1 MYCCEDRA
9 LRTLELKLRVH
20 YMVPH
25 LLLVDDAREEIRIRQ
40 LIKLLIAEVKQ
51 TQAVDVGESHI
62 ELTYVTLQLVDHL
75 LYRAPF
81 CYVGTFE

>member
-9 LRTLELKLRVH
+9 LWTLELKLRVH
-20 YMVPH
+20 NMVPH
-25 LLLVDDAREEIRIRQ
+25 LLLIDDAGEEICIGH

-75 LYRAPF
+75 LNGAPF
-81 CYVGTFE
+81 SYVGTFE

>member
-1 MYCCEDRA
+1 
-9 LRTLELKLRVH
+9 
-20 YMVPH
+20 MVPH
-25 LLLVDDAREEIRIRQ
+25 LLLVNDAREEIRIGQ
-40 LIKLLIAEVKQ
+40 LIELLIAEVKQ

-75 LYRAPF
+75 LNGAPF

>member
-25 LLLVDDAREEIRIRQ
+25 LLLVNDAREEIRIGQ

-62 ELTYVTLQLVDHL
+62 ELTYVTLQLVDNL
-75 LYRAPF
+75 LYGAPF